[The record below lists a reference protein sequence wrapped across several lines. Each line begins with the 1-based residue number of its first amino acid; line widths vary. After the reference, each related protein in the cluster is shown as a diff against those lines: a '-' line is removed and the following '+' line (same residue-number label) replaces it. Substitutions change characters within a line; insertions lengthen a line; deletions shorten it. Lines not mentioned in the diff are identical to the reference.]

1 MLFPILAV
9 DLNCRWLNMT
19 KNLIKASGLLLIIN
33 IGVKLLS
40 FVRAMVIA
48 DGFGASSLTDAYL
61 AAYTIPYFF
70 QTILGYA
77 FVSAVLPALSE
88 CWQENGD
95 NSRACR
101 LGSSIINITAAFMLI
116 LTIIGL
122 IASPSLVWITAPG
135 LPEETAALAADL
147 ARIIFP
153 SMIFM
158 SIGLVISGILN
169 SRYRFAAAAIAPGIC
184 SLVIIL
190 SVIMIA
196 GGDVYTLAW
205 GTLAGFVAFFL
216 VHLVDLPHTKFKYSF
231 SWDFKDPALK
241 RVMKDIIPI
250 VIGLSVNQIYTVINR
265 IFASS
270 LAEGSIAALNYASK
284 LMNLPLGIFV
294 AAIITAA
301 FPSLAEKA
309 NLSDKGPLQET
320 CKKGLSMVLLIAI
333 PSAIGLML
341 LDNEIVA
348 LLFERGNFTAADTLM
363 TAQCLT
369 PMAPGLIFIAVN
381 MLLMRVYFALHDVR
395 TPVVTGVISIAV
407 NVGLSLA
414 LVGLMGNAGLSLA
427 NTLAAAVNAVLLT
440 YCLNKKI
447 KLFGDGY
454 LKKIT
459 LQACLACVV
468 MVVPVLLVLW
478 VLPEINSTIGLLLEV
493 GGLIIVAMGIYF
505 LVLKFLHC
513 DALSDI
519 IKSLRRSRD

>member
-1 MLFPILAV
+1 
-9 DLNCRWLNMT
+9 MT

-33 IGVKLLS
+33 ICVKLLS
-40 FVRAMVIA
+40 FGREMVIA
-48 DGFGASSLTDAYL
+48 DGFGASFLTDAYL

-88 CWQENGD
+88 CWQETGD

-101 LGSSIINITAAFMLI
+101 LGSSIINITAAFMLL

-122 IASPSLVWITAPG
+122 FAAPELVWLTAPG
-135 LPEETAALAADL
+135 LPDETAALAAEL

-153 SMIFM
+153 SMLFM

-169 SRYRFAAAAIAPGIC
+169 SRYRFAAAAIAPGVC

-190 SVIMIA
+190 SVMLIA
-196 GGDVYTLAW
+196 GGDIYALAW
-205 GTLAGFVAFFL
+205 GTLAGFIAFFL
-216 VHLVDLPHTKFKYSF
+216 VHLADLPHTGFKYSF

-241 RVMKDIIPI
+241 RVMADIIPI

-309 NLSDKGPLQET
+309 NLSDKTPLRQI

-333 PSAIGLML
+333 PSAVGLML
-341 LDNEIVA
+341 LGNDIVQ

-363 TAQCLT
+363 TAQCLI

-395 TPVVTGVISIAV
+395 TPVLTGVISIAV

-414 LVGLMGNAGLSLA
+414 LVGLMGNAGLSLS
-427 NTLAAAVNAVLLT
+427 NTIAAAVNAVLLT
-440 YCLNKKI
+440 YYLNKKI
-447 KLFGDGY
+447 DLLSDGY
-454 LKKIT
+454 LRKML
-459 LQACLACVV
+459 LQACLACLI
-468 MVVPVLLVLW
+468 MAVPVLLGQWL
-478 VLPEINSTIGLLLEV
+478 LPAASSVIGLLV
-493 GGLIIVAMGIYF
+493 KIGGLIVVAIGIYF

-513 DALSDI
+513 DALDDI
-519 IKSLRRSRD
+519 IKSLRKSKA